1 MFHTTSTKFI
11 NPTRTG
17 ANRPTHAKLRMIRQE
32 NEKKSEKEGRKK
44 PEEAS
49 SEEETIILRVDDELE
64 QGDIFG
70 CSILFPVTGL
80 MGLHRP
86 LYDCG
91 VGLIFSEDELTWSH
105 SRRTLAEQT
114 AKRRH
119 QVD

>member
-1 MFHTTSTKFI
+1 MF
-11 NPTRTG
+11 
-17 ANRPTHAKLRMIRQE
+17 RQE

-49 SEEETIILRVDDELE
+49 SEEEIFTISTPSLTETIILRVDDELE

-114 AKRRH
+114 AKRRQ